1 MLLENFYNHE
11 ICDELYKGDEISNS
25 MDGFFV
31 FFEFPALRA
40 KMCKQSLG
48 YIKIYMSGAVCN
60 KISREKTFEN
70 ALSNSVDCPLCCH
83 IELNCFMTFDA

>member
-1 MLLENFYNHE
+1 MNYIKEMRFPTPWMAFLCSLNSQ
-11 ICDELYKGDEISNS
+11 LY
-25 MDGFFV
+25 V
-31 FFEFPALRA
+31 Q

-83 IELNCFMTFDA
+83 IELNCFMTFDV